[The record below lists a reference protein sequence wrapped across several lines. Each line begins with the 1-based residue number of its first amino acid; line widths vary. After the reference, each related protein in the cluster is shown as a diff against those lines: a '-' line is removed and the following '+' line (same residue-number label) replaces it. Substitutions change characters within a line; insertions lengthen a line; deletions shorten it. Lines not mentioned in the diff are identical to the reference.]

1 MCQKPVSISTVRGE
15 KTLAVSCTVEP
26 NYQSIDNRYSS
37 DFNRY
42 STVPYI
48 SYEQIASTK
57 DGSYALIIKPRGR
70 SLILYLPSKW
80 TLLIVEYIYS
90 HAHRTSSIYCLNF
103 CVFLR
108 GAKQCWVRRGRAQDR
123 AVCDGTAPHRSR
135 FRFTY
140 SLLPFSSFFFLPLSC
155 CSKKSKMSLIY
166 GVVAHGPTILA
177 EHSNSSGNFGTGN
190 NNATFGRQW
199 SPGISLT
206 HT

>member
-37 DFNRY
+37 DFNKY
-42 STVPYI
+42 SNVPYI

-140 SLLPFSSFFFLPLSC
+140 SLLPFSSFFSSSQLLLQKVKNVSHLRC
-155 CSKKSKMSLIY
+155 RCSRPHY
-166 GVVAHGPTILA
+166 PRW
-177 EHSNSSGNFGTGN
+177 
-190 NNATFGRQW
+190 TFKQQW
-199 SPGISLT
+199 KLW
-206 HT
+206 HR